1 MTFLPI
7 VAREL
12 RVASRRR
19 TTYWSRSVTALLGI
33 IIGVVIF
40 LQSGNEPPLQLGQTL
55 FVVISVLA
63 FLYCLVAGIRST
75 ADCLSE
81 EKREG
86 TLGLLFLTDLR
97 GYDVVGGKLVATSLN
112 AFYGLMA
119 IVPLL
124 AIPLLMGGITSGE
137 FWRTALVLVNTF
149 LFSLAAG
156 MFVSSISKY
165 PRKTFAATLLL
176 LLFFSVGIP
185 LLRIWIPW
193 IYNSPGVNYVLQL
206 FEPETAN
213 WYVPDLTYKKSPKD
227 FWWAFGVIHAL
238 CWLFLGLASVIVP
251 RSWKDNPPGVKGSL
265 WRQRWHDWNYGNA
278 AERPVFRQRLLDIN
292 AFFWLAARARLKPV
306 HVWLA
311 LAVAAGLWTW
321 GALEQGK
328 SWIFE
333 VGVYIATGLVLN
345 TMLKLWIASEAG
357 HRLGEDRKIGA
368 LELLLSTPL
377 GVPDILR
384 GQFLALRR
392 QFLSP
397 LILVLGVECIFLVA
411 ALRYGGMD
419 ADAVPVFVCFWLAG
433 MILLV
438 ADVLALSVVGMWVG
452 LTARNP
458 NRATGIT
465 VARVL
470 ILPLVVGFVVMI
482 AATMLSYESGS
493 VDMGWKFYLILWFGL
508 GIVADAVFGLS
519 AWRNL
524 QTAFREVAT
533 QRFSSAPTLLQRLF
547 RSQPRPQ

>member
-1 MTFLPI
+1 
-7 VAREL
+7 
-12 RVASRRR
+12 
-19 TTYWSRSVTALLGI
+19 
-33 IIGVVIF
+33 
-40 LQSGNEPPLQLGQTL
+40 
-55 FVVISVLA
+55 
-63 FLYCLVAGIRST
+63 
-75 ADCLSE
+75 
-81 EKREG
+81 
-86 TLGLLFLTDLR
+86 
-97 GYDVVGGKLVATSLN
+97 
-112 AFYGLMA
+112 
-119 IVPLL
+119 
-124 AIPLLMGGITSGE
+124 
-137 FWRTALVLVNTF
+137 
-149 LFSLAAG
+149 

-165 PRKTFAATLLL
+165 PRKAFAATLLL

-185 LLRIWIPW
+185 LLRLWVPW
-193 IYNSPGVNYVLQL
+193 IYNSPDANFVFQF
-206 FEPETAN
+206 FEPETAA
-213 WYVPDLTYKKSPKD
+213 WYVSDITYVKFARY

-238 CWLFLGLASVIVP
+238 CWLFLVLASVIVP
-251 RSWKDNPPGVKGSL
+251 RSWKDNPLGVKGSR

-278 AERPVFRQRLLDIN
+278 AERPAFRQRLLDIN

-328 SWIFE
+328 NWIFE
-333 VGVYIATGLVLN
+333 IGVYITTALFLN

-397 LILVLGVECIFLVA
+397 LILVLGIESIFLVA
-411 ALRYGGMD
+411 ALRYGGME

-433 MILLV
+433 MVLLV
-438 ADVLALSVVGMWVG
+438 ADVLTLSVVGMWVG

-470 ILPLVVGFVVMI
+470 ILPLVLGFVIMI
-482 AATMLSYESGS
+482 GANMISYESGS
-493 VDMGWKFYLILWFGL
+493 IDMGWKFYLILWFGL
-508 GIVADAVFGLS
+508 GIIADAAFGLS

-533 QRFSSAPTLLQRLF
+533 QRFAGAPTLWQRLF
-547 RSQPRPQ
+547 RSQPRPR